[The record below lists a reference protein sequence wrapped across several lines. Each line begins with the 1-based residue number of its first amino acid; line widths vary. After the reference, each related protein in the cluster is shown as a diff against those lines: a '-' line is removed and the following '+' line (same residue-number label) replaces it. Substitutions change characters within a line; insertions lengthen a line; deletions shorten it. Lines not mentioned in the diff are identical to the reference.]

1 MLTNVYIFIGQ
12 CAYPIVAHC
21 TGGETRQH
29 LTKNNLPAAP
39 WQGPVL
45 VSLEDI
51 GWLAKG
57 DHQTSENTGNASPRP
72 CFALEAPEKQIPHPD
87 LVWYLKGAHTTAY
100 LCASSLF
107 FRSHFD
113 RNVTSEN
120 TGDSTATHGVS
131 GVLHVMHCPRRSRML
146 CRLWKEARRSR
157 HSRRLRAL
165 LASTM

>member
-1 MLTNVYIFIGQ
+1 MNQKSCFQVTNVYTFIGQ

-113 RNVTSEN
+113 RNVTWNVPPQKHRWLCCHPWREWCIACHALP
-120 TGDSTATHGVS
+120 ATFAYAV
-131 GVLHVMHCPRRSRML
+131 
-146 CRLWKEARRSR
+146 
-157 HSRRLRAL
+157 
-165 LASTM
+165 